1 MNTNDSD
8 SRKKKKT
15 GYILPICML
24 IVGLAAIVGGIL
36 LTRLPYEE
44 GLQRQSQEEDLADLY
59 IRDLIAQRQEYLSQ
73 EAQDSDSTEDIPAPS
88 SAATDSETNSEGE
101 TQSETEDIT
110 YTMPETLFSD
120 DNWYVRDGV
129 TYTPDYAEGQ
139 IACVL
144 EVPSAGIRRGV
155 YTGAIEHDLDV
166 WMVVQANDSYILG
179 STFYAI
185 YGHNATTQ
193 DLSFNRLQT
202 DVKLGDTFTLTNE
215 DGIYTYEVTDLYS
228 LWRENVNSQIIN
240 NWDLPYTKCYLITCG
255 RNEHRYKDYI
265 CEGTLVSFMTLDE
278 YIAQFY

>member
-1 MNTNDSD
+1 MDTSEC
-8 SRKKKKT
+8 SEKKRKKNRFL
-15 GYILPICML
+15 LPLCMVL
-24 IVGLAAIVGGIL
+24 IGLTALIGGFL

-44 GLQRQSQEEDLADLY
+44 GLERQSQEEDLADLY
-59 IRDLIAQRQEYLSQ
+59 IQDLIADRQAYLQQSAADAESSSTTSASESSGEDPAQ
-73 EAQDSDSTEDIPAPS
+73 EDSDTQPETSTVE
-88 SAATDSETNSEGE
+88 
-101 TQSETEDIT
+101 
-110 YTMPETLFSD
+110 YTMPESSFSD

-166 WMVVQANDSYILG
+166 WMVVQANDSYVLG
-179 STFYAI
+179 ETFYAI

-228 LWRENVNSQIIN
+228 LSRQNVNSQIIN